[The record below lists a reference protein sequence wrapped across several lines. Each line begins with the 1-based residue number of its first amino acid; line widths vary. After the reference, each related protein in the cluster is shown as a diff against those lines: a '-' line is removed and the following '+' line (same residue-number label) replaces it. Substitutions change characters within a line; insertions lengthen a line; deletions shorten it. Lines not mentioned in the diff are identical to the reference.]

1 MNAGRGCA
9 GWLGGDIVAKHMAA
23 TPFHAVRSDHT
34 GALRMPDWLRDLY
47 VEHHEGRVDDAALQA
62 GRERAIGEVIRK
74 QEEIGLPVVTD
85 GELQRFAGF
94 QQSFGGAVEGF
105 DAQPYVPRRRSAA
118 AATAANPTS
127 AGAGAAER
135 PHRIET
141 GVSGPGTAIYNRLP
155 VKHRLTLVR
164 NLLADEYALASRL
177 ATHPV
182 KLTLTGPDR
191 ISQRFE
197 YENSRDV
204 YADIDAFL
212 SDVVDIERRMIG
224 EVVAQGCRYIQ
235 IDEPGYTAYVDP
247 PLLERMRER
256 GEDPRANIERSI
268 RADNAVIDGFPD
280 VTFAVHICR
289 GNSGGRGGPGWH
301 REGTYDAIAEQ
312 LFSELNFD
320 RFLLEYDS
328 DASGTFDA
336 LRFMPAD
343 KLAVLGLV
351 SNHGEVESP
360 VYLKE
365 RLAEASR
372 VLPLEQLGLCPRCGL
387 GSAPNE
393 EHQWGKLR
401 VVQEVAEEVWA

>member
-105 DAQPYVPRRRSAA
+105 DAQPYVPRRRSGARAA
-118 AATAANPTS
+118 STAV
-127 AGAGAAER
+127 AEPQA

-141 GVSGPGTAIYNRLP
+141 GISGPGTAIYNRLP
-155 VKHRLTLVR
+155 VKQRLKLEH

-177 ATHPV
+177 ARHAV

-197 YENSRDV
+197 YE
-204 YADIDAFL
+204 
-212 SDVVDIERRMIG
+212 
-224 EVVAQGCRYIQ
+224 
-235 IDEPGYTAYVDP
+235 T
-247 PLLERMRER
+247 
-256 GEDPRANIERSI
+256 
-268 RADNAVIDGFPD
+268 
-280 VTFAVHICR
+280 
-289 GNSGGRGGPGWH
+289 
-301 REGTYDAIAEQ
+301 
-312 LFSELNFD
+312 
-320 RFLLEYDS
+320 
-328 DASGTFDA
+328 
-336 LRFMPAD
+336 
-343 KLAVLGLV
+343 
-351 SNHGEVESP
+351 
-360 VYLKE
+360 
-365 RLAEASR
+365 
-372 VLPLEQLGLCPRCGL
+372 
-387 GSAPNE
+387 
-393 EHQWGKLR
+393 
-401 VVQEVAEEVWA
+401 